1 MKQDIIIK
9 HLERGYDVWVGDKH
23 TEQLSYDEMLGVIAT
38 LCFDLNILRVHDRWF
53 KTDEE
58 HRQERARMQAVA
70 EEPLFIVESS
80 AETD

>member
-38 LCFDLNILRVHDRWF
+38 LCFGPNIFRVHDRWF
-53 KTDEE
+53 KTDDEL
-58 HRQERARMQAVA
+58 RRERARMQVIAK
-70 EEPLFIVESS
+70 EPLLIEDTSVSNY
-80 AETD
+80 